1 MHALEVAGE
10 RIYGYDSAGGQL
22 LMTEDR
28 TRWAVLDRT
37 PLVDLAVDPGDPD
50 RLLATTSKGRLVE
63 CQVGDSAP
71 PVELEGPPLVFIDW
85 ADASTLVGLG
95 SDGAVH
101 LSDDGAA
108 SWQTTARVS
117 GDAQALE
124 VTPQAWLVAT
134 SHGVYRSTDAG
145 RRWNLLIAHTG

>member
-117 GDAQALE
+117 GNAQALE